1 MDKLCV
7 LLMEDC
13 RAEAD
18 RLRGQ
23 LEMLGHRAILAG
35 PEDLRVQ
42 ALLERV
48 VPDLA
53 LVGASSREGG
63 LGTADAV
70 RERFGVPVIC
80 LADSG
85 EASVWQAGEA
95 GRNVLFTPV
104 DERELE
110 AAMEFALQQRAV
122 ESMLHR
128 SEDAVWELAGAG
140 ACGEAIIFTDEDCGI
155 RFMNPAAEEMTGRPW
170 LEAAGLNADRLL
182 RLATGNDPP
191 AASGLRLAI
200 RDRLDLSWGRGWVR
214 NKAGEEIPVKGSVT
228 VLCESRSKAIGA
240 VVKLS
245 RGFAGSGPGYEVV
258 GAAPYISTMDLAGI
272 WLRAECRC
280 AWHRVVRAVRVLAC
294 QRPAKA

>member
-1 MDKLCV
+1 MDELCV

-23 LEMLGHRAILAG
+23 LESLGHRAILAG
-35 PEDLRVQ
+35 PEDLRVR

-95 GRNVLFTPV
+95 WR
-104 DERELE
+104 
-110 AAMEFALQQRAV
+110 
-122 ESMLHR
+122 
-128 SEDAVWELAGAG
+128 GAT
-140 ACGEAIIFTDEDCGI
+140 FSS
-155 RFMNPAAEEMTGRPW
+155 
-170 LEAAGLNADRLL
+170 RL
-182 RLATGNDPP
+182 
-191 AASGLRLAI
+191 
-200 RDRLDLSWGRGWVR
+200 
-214 NKAGEEIPVKGSVT
+214 
-228 VLCESRSKAIGA
+228 
-240 VVKLS
+240 
-245 RGFAGSGPGYEVV
+245 
-258 GAAPYISTMDLAGI
+258 
-272 WLRAECRC
+272 
-280 AWHRVVRAVRVLAC
+280 
-294 QRPAKA
+294 